1 MICESY
7 ISNKLLNFSTNKVT
21 EIKETILSIFPK
33 ITLQESDFLA
43 ILDLLKHDKKNL
55 SGDVNFVLLYDFEDY
70 KIDCK
75 VSQELIIAS
84 LIYYN
89 S

>member
-7 ISNKLLNFSTNKVT
+7 MSSNLLNLSIEKVA
-21 EIKETILSIFPK
+21 EIKETILTIYNK
-33 ITLQESDFLA
+33 IDIQKKDFSA
-43 ILDLLKHDKKNL
+43 ILAYLKHDKKNVN
-55 SGDVNFVLLYDFEDY
+55 GQINFVLLNDFEDY

-75 VSQELIIAS
+75 VPEELIIQS
-84 LIYYN
+84 MEYYN